1 MSASF
6 KAAIIARSVADTWVE
21 ARKEWKPAGYSHG
34 DTHCICG
41 VHIIHKYHCVNTM
54 NGTESIVGSKCVT
67 KLPRE
72 DLKYFLNYEYINCI
86 HCESPK
92 SLNVDSPYCRNCKQ
106 ECPSGLHRM
115 SNRMTY
121 CRVFESCNRGMR
133 FYEPYS
139 PGPSTTVVRERGLIE
154 SKSTT
159 VEELESAPPCVHCMR
174 TRDSLSYPD
183 CSMCRTPIGFGK
195 YKHLTPPLLVSQD
208 SGYARWICE
217 STDKTRLIKAIKAI
231 DVVIAEATKEPEPEP
246 IPEPVEEPEPEVLI
260 KCTYCARQKQPVSLS
275 SCIAC
280 ATPIETENGTF
291 KPYELVVRYPKVA
304 KYVMNTT
311 ESEDIK
317 ECIRGVASVR
327 LAWLR

>member
-6 KAAIIARSVADTWVE
+6 KAAIIERSVADTWVE

-41 VHIIHKYHCVNTM
+41 VHILHVFHCLNTK

-67 KLPRE
+67 QLPRE

-86 HCESPK
+86 HCESEK
-92 SLNVDSPYCRNCKQ
+92 SLNVDSPYCKDCKK

-115 SNRMTY
+115 SSRMTY
-121 CRVFESCNRGMR
+121 CPVFESCNPHRYG
-133 FYEPYS
+133 YIPYS
-139 PGPSTTVVRERGLIE
+139 PGPLITNPTVIRAAKENDI
-154 SKSTT
+154 
-159 VEELESAPPCVHCMR
+159 EELEAASPCVHCMR
-174 TRDSLSYPD
+174 TRDSLDYPS
-183 CSMCRTPIGFGK
+183 CSVCRTPIGFGK
-195 YKHLTPPLLVSQD
+195 YRHLTPPALVRRD
-208 SGYARWICE
+208 RDYVRWVCE
-217 STDKTRLIKAIKAI
+217 GTNKTMLIKAIKAI
-231 DVVIAEATKEPEPEP
+231 IAAEPEP
-246 IPEPVEEPEPEVLI
+246 IKEPVPEPVEEPEPPRYY
-260 KCTYCARQKQPVSLS
+260 KCTYCARQKTPAGSLS
-275 SCIAC
+275 CITC
-280 ATPIETENGTF
+280 ATPIETENGNF

-311 ESEDIK
+311 ESDDIK